1 MKANRKYEFTEET
14 MLVGERLLHRIKALR
29 DFGDVRKGDIGGW
42 IEGQEN
48 LSHDDDCWVYGN
60 AEVYGD
66 AIVEKNPTTSC
77 SRIGGAVEDILLGH
91 ARTICGLLGAFTV
104 RVRNLSRRLIT
115 TARRKVVN
123 TSE

>member
-60 AEVYGD
+60 ARVYGK
-66 AIVEKNPTTSC
+66 AEVSEK
-77 SRIGGAVEDILLGH
+77 R
-91 ARTICGLLGAFTV
+91 
-104 RVRNLSRRLIT
+104 
-115 TARRKVVN
+115 
-123 TSE
+123 